1 MMIRILTFL
10 RLLSFVPLLVLFSTT
25 VSAHSFSVLLASPFS
40 GQNARQGI
48 SMKQGFLIASAERDA
63 HPDETADGHLGGLDV
78 HLHSFDTAQS
88 TTSITKALAHIEQ
101 DIDIVIIPAE
111 THQTENLI
119 LYAKSIDAVV
129 ITPADLPFEGL
140 PRDSISANQF
150 VNNYTQRFAVEP
162 GRSAAQGYQLAR
174 RIDEAVRP
182 FNSAENTT
190 ELNWLL
196 NKTLSEFKW

>member
-1 MMIRILTFL
+1 M
-10 RLLSFVPLLVLFSTT
+10 PLLVLFSTT